1 MKATLMLIH
10 WVVVKNRHGK
20 FKLHITYIFLSRVGN
35 GVNTILM
42 LVPLFQY
49 QIRDC
54 PSPCFVSSTTLR
66 QTPCV
71 NNLWTKTWRIDP
83 WRKQSYST
91 ARNRQF
97 CSNEKMTV
105 NKTSMRTLN
114 KHCRSEIFVCVVSTA
129 IDGDSASSVKF
140 STQVKCVF

>member
-1 MKATLMLIH
+1 MQYFIK
-10 WVVVKNRHGK
+10 VKFQQLLAVMGHCRAWIDYKIRKH
-20 FKLHITYIFLSRVGN
+20 YS
-35 GVNTILM
+35 M

-54 PSPCFVSSTTLR
+54 PSPCFVSSATLR

-105 NKTSMRTLN
+105 NKTLMRTIN
-114 KHCRSEIFVCVVSTA
+114 KHCRFEIFVCVVSTA

>member
-1 MKATLMLIH
+1 MTSLLSPPRLRSMEAIPLFSGGGIDWCQCK
-10 WVVVKNRHGK
+10 
-20 FKLHITYIFLSRVGN
+20 KLNHSL
-35 GVNTILM
+35 

-54 PSPCFVSSTTLR
+54 PSPCFVSSATLR

-71 NNLWTKTWRIDP
+71 NNLGTKTWRIDP
-83 WRKQSYST
+83 WRKQSYSI

-105 NKTSMRTLN
+105 NKTSMRTIN